1 MSAAIRLEEPDHVPL
16 WCLWSHARDPYNRKD
31 DRKRVEALL
40 DLGLDDTLWLY
51 GPWRIHPDVKV
62 TSWAEPVPDEEYDLI
77 HKRFETPAGTLEHI
91 LRTSEH
97 FTSADDIPVMGDFN
111 MSHGIRSLIRGRE
124 DLPALRY
131 LLSDPDPQ
139 QLADYREQAK
149 AYRQF
154 VQDKQVL
161 LEGAFVPLGDA
172 AAWLVQPQDLIYACH
187 DDPGFVEELLD
198 IIQQWNLKQVGY
210 LLDEKVDILLHR
222 GWYEFPDFWG
232 LDGYRK
238 FLKPLL
244 KKEIDLV
251 HQADVW
257 FSYIMTKGIM
267 PLLDDFLELGI
278 DLLWGV
284 DPVQGEADLE
294 AVARKVSGRMAVLGG
309 FNGNLTVSEGPIAD
323 IERDVETAIRT
334 LGPGGGYIAAP
345 VDKIEEW
352 TPWENVEAMIDKWK
366 ELASYPIRV

>member
-1 MSAAIRLEEPDHVPL
+1 MSSAIRLEEPDHVPL
-16 WCLWSHARDPYNRKD
+16 WCLWSHARDPYNRRD
-31 DRKRVEALL
+31 DRKRVEGTLE
-40 DLGLDDTLWLY
+40 LGLDDTLWLY
-51 GPWRIHPDVKV
+51 GPWRIHPHVEV
-62 TSWAEPVPDEEYDLI
+62 TYWTEPAPGEHYDLL
-77 HKRFETPAGTLEHI
+77 HKRYETPAGTLEHV
-91 LRTSEH
+91 LRSSEH
-97 FTSADDIPVMGDFN
+97 FTSADDIPVMGDLN

-131 LLSDPDPQ
+131 LLSDPDPA
-139 QLADYREQAK
+139 QLSAFGEQTE
-149 AYRQF
+149 AYRRF
-154 VQDKQVL
+154 SSEKQIL
-161 LEGAFVPLGDA
+161 LEGAFVSIGDA

-198 IIQQWNLKQVGY
+198 IIQKWNLKQVGY
-210 LLDEKVDILLHR
+210 MLDAKVDIILHR
-222 GWYEFPDFWG
+222 GWYDIPDFWG
-232 LDGYRK
+232 LNAYRK

-244 KKEIDLV
+244 TKEIEVV

-267 PLLDDFLELGI
+267 PLLDDFMEMNV

-294 AVARKVSGRMAVLGG
+294 AVAQKVAGRMAGLGG

-323 IERDVETAIRT
+323 IERDVEHAIRT

-352 TPWENVEAMIDKWK
+352 TPWEHVEAMIAKWK
-366 ELASYPIRV
+366 ELASYPM